1 MTNSDKKRIN
11 EYVYQLSK
19 ETSGLIEQI
28 VELTYYMRGSIQYR
42 DMLHLSVPERVAVAE
57 FINSR
62 LEVELQ
68 KPRYAI
74 Y

>member
-1 MTNSDKKRIN
+1 MSNSDKKRIN

-19 ETSGLIEQI
+19 ETSGLIEHI
-28 VELTYYMRGSIQYR
+28 VELTYFMRGSIQYH
-42 DMLHLSVPERVAVAE
+42 DMLNLSVPERIAVAE

-68 KPRYAI
+68 RPRYAI